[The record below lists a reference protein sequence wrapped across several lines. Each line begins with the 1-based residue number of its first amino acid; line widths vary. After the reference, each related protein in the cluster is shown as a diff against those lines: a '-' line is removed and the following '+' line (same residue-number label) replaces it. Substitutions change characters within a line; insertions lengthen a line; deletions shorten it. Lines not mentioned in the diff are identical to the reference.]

1 MSCLFWIVSSK
12 CWVNVPCNLST
23 VLGAF
28 EGLLLCGQL
37 LDYRY
42 MKSLNQKQADGG
54 CTAGRLWASTC
65 GMHSLQQ
72 LLDNQDSV
80 LGPAVPGRDPLLDA
94 LNSFVG
100 TPGSPALRPWEQGL
114 PNQTDPAGQ
123 LAGLFTCFRIADT

>member
-1 MSCLFWIVSSK
+1 
-12 CWVNVPCNLST
+12 
-23 VLGAF
+23 
-28 EGLLLCGQL
+28 
-37 LDYRY
+37 
-42 MKSLNQKQADGG
+42 
-54 CTAGRLWASTC
+54 
-65 GMHSLQQ
+65 MHSLQQ

-123 LAGLFTCFRIADT
+123 LAGQSACPQNADT